1 MGEGGYKGRN
11 KRSDVMDGDRN
22 RGVDGERS
30 EEGLMRMM
38 ERKEKVEGGKGR
50 EREEKGNL
58 TVSMCG

>member
-38 ERKEKVEGGKGR
+38 ERKEKVEG
-50 EREEKGNL
+50 
-58 TVSMCG
+58 TS